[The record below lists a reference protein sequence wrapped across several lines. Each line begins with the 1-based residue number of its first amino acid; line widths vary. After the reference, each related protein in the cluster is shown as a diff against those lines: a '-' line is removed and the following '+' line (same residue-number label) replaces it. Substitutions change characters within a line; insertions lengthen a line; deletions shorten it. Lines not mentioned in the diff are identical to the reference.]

1 MSNESRFDVIY
12 RGGMVVDPANK
23 VNARLDIGVAD
34 GRVVELGAALPGV
47 RARNIID
54 LSGYTVMPGVI
65 DTHTHVR
72 GPAQRMM
79 ALAGVCTALDMGD
92 MRSVLQEF
100 PEWGCG
106 LNIAGLQVIGQWPAE
121 PPSRQEVASLID
133 AAVADGAI
141 GIKIIGGHRPS
152 TPEAT
157 ELIIDQANRAG
168 AYIAFHVGTTATASN
183 LPGLLEAVD
192 LAGDNCLHIAHVNSY
207 LRGMD
212 RDPVEE
218 SLVGLAAIEGRKNL
232 VSESYLAVI
241 NGTGGQIGAD
251 GLPTSHVTRNC
262 LKLRGYSVDDAGM
275 EAAIRD
281 GYCLVKV
288 TEGGVTVIYVGE
300 PGVALWRSMGTN
312 APVSFP
318 VNQPQAT
325 FLCAVRKDAGGS
337 FVVDAIATDGGSTP
351 RNVAV
356 EYGLCLVRYQ
366 ALTLNEFVLKASTVG
381 ASMLGLKEKGHLGV
395 GADADLTVLDM
406 DKGVAAMTIV
416 GGKVVMADGILYG
429 SGGTIITTPRGE
441 AKVRETG
448 YRYQIVHPEE
458 MLLYTKRRQG

>member
-1 MSNESRFDVIY
+1 MSSKFDVLF
-12 RGGMVVDPANK
+12 RGATVVDPVHR
-23 VNARLDIGVAD
+23 VNSRLDIGVQN
-34 GRVVELGAALPGV
+34 GKVVELGPALSGAQADSV
-47 RARNIID
+47 ID

-92 MRSVLQEF
+92 MRGVLQEL

-106 LNIAGLQVIGQWPAE
+106 LNIAGLQGIGHWPNE
-121 PPSRQEVASLID
+121 PPSRGEVASLID
-133 AAVADGAI
+133 AAMADGAI
-141 GIKIIGGHRPS
+141 GIKIVGGHRPS

-157 ELIIDQANRAG
+157 ALMIDQANLAG
-168 AYIAFHVGTTATASN
+168 VYVAFHVGTTATASN
-183 LPGLLEAVD
+183 LPGLLEAVE

-212 RDPVEE
+212 RDPVDET
-218 SLVGLAAIEGRKNL
+218 LVGLAAIGGRNNL

-241 NGTGGQIGAD
+241 NGTGGQIGPD

-262 LKLRGYSVDDAGM
+262 LKLRGYSPDEKGM

-288 TEGGVTVIYVGE
+288 TEGGVTAIYTGE

-325 FLCAVRKDAGGS
+325 FLCAVRKDGEGR

-366 ALTLNEFVLKASTVG
+366 ALTLNEFVLKTSTVG
-381 ASMLGLKEKGHLGV
+381 AAMLGLRNKGHLGA

-406 DKGVAAMTIV
+406 DKGIAAMTVV
-416 GGKVVMADGILYG
+416 GGKVVMADGILHG

-441 AKVRETG
+441 SRVREMG

-458 MLLYTKRRQG
+458 MLLYTKQRQG